1 VLVGHRIEALLGRGG
16 MGYVYLAE
24 HLTLRRKVAL
34 KVLAPELGRNEEYR
48 GRFLLESQMAA
59 RLEHPN
65 IVPVYEAGEADGV
78 LYIAMR
84 FIDGEDLDAILVRE
98 GRLAPER
105 AIALLG
111 QIAAALDAAHAQ
123 GLVHRDVKPANV
135 LVSRA
140 APGAPEHAWLCDF
153 GLVKPF
159 DTPTLQRLT
168 ATGMFMGTIHYT
180 SPEQIEARRLDG
192 RADVYALGCVL
203 YECLTGV
210 VPFERE
216 NDPQTLYAHV
226 HDPPPPVGQ
235 ILPGLPPGLDAVF
248 AKALAKQRNDRYNT
262 CAEMLQA
269 AAQALAAAPER
280 PAYQRQPPAA
290 QAPAGYGQAQAQP
303 WAQAAPQ
310 AQPEPAS
317 YGYGQLGAAQPGRA
331 ARHQGRG
338 GRRTGLIVAAIVV
351 AALVIGGVVLAST
364 LVSGLYGG

>member
-1 VLVGHRIEALLGRGG
+1 VQQDRRIGTVLVGHRIEALLGRGG

-105 AIALLG
+105 AVALLG

-135 LVSRA
+135 LVSRP

-235 ILPGLPPGLDAVF
+235 VLPGLPASLDAVF
-248 AKALAKQRNDRYNT
+248 AKALAKQRNDRYGT
-262 CAEMLQA
+262 CTEMLQA
-269 AAQALAAAPER
+269 AAQALVSAPQQ
-280 PAYQRQPPAA
+280 PAYQRQQPPVA
-290 QAPAGYGQAQAQP
+290 QPLAGYGQAQPQP
-303 WAQAAPQ
+303 P
-310 AQPEPAS
+310 
-317 YGYGQLGAAQPGRA
+317 YGYGQLGAVQPGRA
-331 ARHQGRG
+331 ARHSAARG
-338 GRRTGLIVAAIVV
+338 GRRTGLIVAAVVV

-364 LVSGLYGG
+364 LVSGLYGS